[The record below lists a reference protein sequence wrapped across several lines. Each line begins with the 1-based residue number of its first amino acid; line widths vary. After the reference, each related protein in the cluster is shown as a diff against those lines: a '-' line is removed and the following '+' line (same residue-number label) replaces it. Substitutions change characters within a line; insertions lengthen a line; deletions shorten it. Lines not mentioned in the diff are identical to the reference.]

1 MLASLSKLIIS
12 HSNTPHKWTLHSNF
26 SIIGKNINLAN
37 SVNSFHNNT
46 NNNNNNTNNNN
57 NNHTNNDNHNS
68 KNNNN
73 NNNIDD
79 TNSKIIFDITQD
91 NTCCR
96 SCPNQCFLLSSSNNL

>member
-12 HSNTPHKWTLHSNF
+12 HSNTPLHRWTLHSNF
-26 SIIGKNINLAN
+26 SIIVKNIDLAN
-37 SVNSFHNNT
+37 SDNSFHNI
-46 NNNNNNTNNNN
+46 NNNDNH
-57 NNHTNNDNHNS
+57 NNHINNDNHNS
-68 KNNNN
+68 KNNNNNN

-79 TNSKIIFDITQD
+79 TNSKIIFAITQD